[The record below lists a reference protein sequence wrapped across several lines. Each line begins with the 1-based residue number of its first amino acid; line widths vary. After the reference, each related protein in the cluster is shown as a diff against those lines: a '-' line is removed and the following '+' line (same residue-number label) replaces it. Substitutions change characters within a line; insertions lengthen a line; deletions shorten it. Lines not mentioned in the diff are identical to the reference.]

1 MSSYRYGRPALKSNV
16 DVQLQTAFSDG
27 NWSTVIRLA
36 AKRAAT
42 LKDPYYEAV
51 KICAESQ
58 LDGTAEKCAVLVAV
72 DDLVKTKKTAD
83 IDTLEL
89 YEWACRDFF
98 AFDVEY
104 ADTLGPLRA
113 RWAKAN
119 PGSPLALQCLQAC
132 LDKWDLVSAQQVCL
146 ILSLSSFH
154 LLSSAPTTNPGRSR
168 PVWTR
173 PTPTRPT
180 AGTCSGTSS
189 SPSSSQCVLRR
200 LPHGSG

>member
-1 MSSYRYGRPALKSNV
+1 MSSYRYGRPALKSSV

-27 NWSTVIRLA
+27 NWNTVIRLA

-42 LKDPYYEAV
+42 LKDPYYEVCVTMILFTVRNTNRHLPFYQAI

-58 LDGTAEKCAVLVAV
+58 LDGTAEKCGLLVAI
-72 DDLVKTKKTAD
+72 DDLVKSKKTAD
-83 IDTLEL
+83 IDTVEL

-98 AFDVEY
+98 DYEVEY

-132 LDKWDLVSAQQVCL
+132 LEKWDLVSAQQVQT
-146 ILSLSSFH
+146 SLQ
-154 LLSSAPTTNPGRSR
+154 TMPG
-168 PVWTR
+168 P
-173 PTPTRPT
+173 
-180 AGTCSGTSS
+180 
-189 SPSSSQCVLRR
+189 
-200 LPHGSG
+200 